1 MGWSRES
8 RQRALQRKINLVGH
22 GLTGHFCETV
32 YAVASNVYVARRE
45 IAVLPAYF
53 AKNSGKNWY
62 GKTSAMI

>member
-1 MGWSRES
+1 
-8 RQRALQRKINLVGH
+8 
-22 GLTGHFCETV
+22 LTGHFCETV